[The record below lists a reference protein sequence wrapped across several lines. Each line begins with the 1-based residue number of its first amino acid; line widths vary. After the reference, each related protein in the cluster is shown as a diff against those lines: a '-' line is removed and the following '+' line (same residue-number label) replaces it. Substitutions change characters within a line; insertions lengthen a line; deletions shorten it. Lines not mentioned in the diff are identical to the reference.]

1 MKKKKNNKFKGL
13 LAKYKEQETK
23 GNLKGTGI
31 KTLVDVLVG
40 TTVGAGIGAGVGRV
54 SLPVGLALI
63 AGSHYFDEDTGVLR
77 LAGSATIAYGIAKS
91 IINKNIAEA
100 NAVNGYSL
108 AGEASKAKARL
119 TVFKDELLTTLLL
132 DKFIKKE
139 EGEQIGEVS
148 TSSLDVFNQNNE
160 AEALRYQARVNTL
173 PQPTVNFEEEALAFD
188 LVEEPD
194 LTNI

>member
-1 MKKKKNNKFKGL
+1 MKKKKNNKSKGL

-31 KTLVDVLVG
+31 KTLVDVFVG
-40 TTVGAGIGAGVGRV
+40 ATVGAGIGAGVGRA

-63 AGSHYFDEDTGVLR
+63 AGSHYFDEDTGILR

-91 IINKNIAEA
+91 IVNKNLAEA

-108 AGEASKAKARL
+108 AGEASKAKTRL
-119 TVFKDELLTTLLL
+119 TQFKDELFTTLYL
-132 DKFIKKE
+132 DKFLKKE
-139 EGEQIGEVS
+139 EEQIGDIGV
-148 TSSLDVFNQNNE
+148 SSLDVFNQNNE
-160 AEALRYQARVNTL
+160 AEALRYQASINTL
-173 PQPTVNFEEEALAFD
+173 PQPTVNFEEKALAFD